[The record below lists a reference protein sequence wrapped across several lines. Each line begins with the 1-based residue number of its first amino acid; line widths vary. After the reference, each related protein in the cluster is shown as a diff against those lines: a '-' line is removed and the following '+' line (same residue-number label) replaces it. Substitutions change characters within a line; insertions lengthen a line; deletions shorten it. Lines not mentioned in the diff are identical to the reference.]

1 MYRTRFVLGK
11 DYVVLDPFALEKVE
25 LGKDLDDLFLEEH
38 SKLLSFDE
46 ISTLVIKI
54 DGNFYQYVVANKK
67 LQGLK
72 TMALFEPTEDADV
85 KETTKRDFVSIFES
99 FSDIVNV
106 QKELSAF
113 DSLYEQRIQ
122 DLENNQGVYLELPDK
137 FGEELGDKIIAAYLI
152 QEKDGFKPRVKP
164 VTLSHGRWSDYQD
177 AIESGDSL
185 FNIFNEFF
193 VEH

>member
-46 ISTLVIKI
+46 ITTLVIKI

-85 KETTKRDFVSIFES
+85 EETTKRDFVSIFES
-99 FSDIVNV
+99 FSDIVKV

-164 VTLSHGRWSDYQD
+164 VTLSQSRWSDYQN

>member
-1 MYRTRFVLGK
+1 
-11 DYVVLDPFALEKVE
+11 
-25 LGKDLDDLFLEEH
+25 
-38 SKLLSFDE
+38 
-46 ISTLVIKI
+46 
-54 DGNFYQYVVANKK
+54 
-67 LQGLK
+67 
-72 TMALFEPTEDADV
+72 MALFEPTEDADV

-99 FSDIVNV
+99 SSDIVKV

-164 VTLSHGRWSDYQD
+164 VTLSKGRWSDYQD
-177 AIESGDSL
+177 AIEGGDSL